1 MYRLDGTPDNWE
13 EWLEMPFLSETTANF
28 FPPPLVNQLLSLYIQ
43 VEKVVSKEDAIAF
56 YEAVETIE
64 RILMEAQQDG
74 NQGFTG

>member
-13 EWLEMPFLSETTANF
+13 EWLEMPFLSETTAGF
-28 FPPPLVNQLLSLYIQ
+28 VPPPVVNQLLSLYIQ

-74 NQGFTG
+74 NQGFTE